1 MWWKQISKQTN
12 KKITNNSH
20 HPLPPSPPPP
30 PPPPKKKKD
39 NKEKKKRT
47 IETFSFPEL
56 LSFWSTRMKFD
67 IMRTNI
73 FDIFLKVPKNVQLV
87 LQYCCQTSWIAMFCV
102 LPPTFEPVKSKLQ
115 RAPPPGHTPGIWHFC
130 RPGEGEIWLSE
141 CSWGWGI
148 WSPCFRGR
156 EFERHPRFHV
166 KSLAWRAIM
175 GDAVSEDFRRKDCA
189 LVANWFRGKG
199 LNKFCAVFEVFKF

>member
-20 HPLPPSPPPP
+20 HPLPP
-30 PPPPKKKKD
+30 PPPPKKKK
-39 NKEKKKRT
+39 KKKKKRT

-87 LQYCCQTSWIAMFCV
+87 LQYCCQTSWITMLRV
-102 LPPTFEPVKSKLQ
+102 LPPTFELVKSKLQ
-115 RAPPPGHTPGIWHFC
+115 HAHSPRAYPGHLTLLPS
-130 RPGEGEIWLSE
+130 REGGNLI
-141 CSWGWGI
+141 I
-148 WSPCFRGR
+148 R
-156 EFERHPRFHV
+156 
-166 KSLAWRAIM
+166 
-175 GDAVSEDFRRKDCA
+175 
-189 LVANWFRGKG
+189 
-199 LNKFCAVFEVFKF
+199 VFQGVGNLIPML